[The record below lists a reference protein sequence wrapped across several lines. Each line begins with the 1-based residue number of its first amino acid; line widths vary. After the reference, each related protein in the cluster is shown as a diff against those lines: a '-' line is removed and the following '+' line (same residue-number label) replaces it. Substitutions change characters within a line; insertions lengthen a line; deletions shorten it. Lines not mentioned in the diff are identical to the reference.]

1 MLKITITGVLA
12 REIIDSRGNPTVEA
26 EIYLSDGNMGRAA
39 VPSGASTGRYEA
51 LELRD
56 MNPDRYM
63 GRGVKKAVD
72 NINMVIRAVITGM
85 DIMNLKAIDEAM
97 IASDA
102 TKDKSNLGANAILA
116 VSMACADA
124 ASKSL
129 GIPLFRFLGG
139 IRACDMPV
147 PMMNILNGGAHAAN
161 NMDIQEFM
169 IMPVGAD
176 CYSEG
181 LRWGCEVYHSLAA
194 ILKSRN
200 LSVAVGDEGGF
211 APALPGTEAAIET
224 ILEAI
229 GKAGYMPGRDV
240 RIALDCASSEFYIDG
255 VYDYTKFEG
264 ANGVKR
270 TTQQQAEY
278 LQDLIL
284 RYPIDSIEDGMSEED
299 WDGWRLLTD
308 LIGDKCQLVGDDL
321 FVTNVEYLTKG
332 IRQHCANS
340 ILVKLNQIGTLTE
353 TLRAVQLAQR
363 NGYTA
368 VISHRSGETEDAT
381 IADIAVATNAGQ
393 IKTGSLSR
401 SDRMAKYNQLLRIEE
416 QLGDIAQYGYKQVN

>member
-97 IASDA
+97 ISSDA

-129 GIPLFRFLGG
+129 EIPLFRFLGG

-211 APALPGTEAAIET
+211 APDLENDEAALDLL
-224 ILEAI
+224 LEAVE
-229 GKAGYMPGRDV
+229 KAGYRPGYDFKFAIDAAASEWKGGRTGIYRMPKSGREYTSAELIEYWTAICDKYPMYSV
-240 RIALDCASSEFYIDG
+240 EDPLD
-255 VYDYTKFEG
+255 
-264 ANGVKR
+264 
-270 TTQQQAEY
+270 
-278 LQDLIL
+278 
-284 RYPIDSIEDGMSEED
+284 EED
-299 WDGWRLLTD
+299 WDGWHEITLRL
-308 LIGDKCQLVGDDL
+308 GDRIKIVGDDF
-321 FVTNVEYLTKG
+321 FVTNPERLGDG
-332 IRQHCANS
+332 IRRGCANA
-340 ILVKLNQIGTLTE
+340 ILIKLNQIGTVSE
-353 TLRAVQLAQR
+353 TLEAVKLAGD
-363 NGYTA
+363 NGYKTI
-368 VISHRSGETEDAT
+368 ISHRSGETEDT
-381 IADIAVATNAGQ
+381 FIAHLAVAVNSGL
-393 IKTGSLSR
+393 IKTGAPAR
-401 SDRMAKYNQLLRIEE
+401 SERVAKYNELLRIEDC
-416 QLGDIAQYGYKQVN
+416 LSGKNK

>member
-39 VPSGASTGRYEA
+39 VPRGASTGRYEA

-139 IRACDMPV
+139 IRAGDKPV
-147 PMMNILNGGAHAAN
+147 PMMNI
-161 NMDIQEFM
+161 
-169 IMPVGAD
+169 
-176 CYSEG
+176 
-181 LRWGCEVYHSLAA
+181 
-194 ILKSRN
+194 
-200 LSVAVGDEGGF
+200 
-211 APALPGTEAAIET
+211 
-224 ILEAI
+224 
-229 GKAGYMPGRDV
+229 
-240 RIALDCASSEFYIDG
+240 
-255 VYDYTKFEG
+255 
-264 ANGVKR
+264 
-270 TTQQQAEY
+270 
-278 LQDLIL
+278 
-284 RYPIDSIEDGMSEED
+284 
-299 WDGWRLLTD
+299 
-308 LIGDKCQLVGDDL
+308 
-321 FVTNVEYLTKG
+321 
-332 IRQHCANS
+332 
-340 ILVKLNQIGTLTE
+340 
-353 TLRAVQLAQR
+353 
-363 NGYTA
+363 
-368 VISHRSGETEDAT
+368 
-381 IADIAVATNAGQ
+381 
-393 IKTGSLSR
+393 
-401 SDRMAKYNQLLRIEE
+401 
-416 QLGDIAQYGYKQVN
+416 